1 MKEKKMEKVVEENPE
16 EAEEKLIG
24 KKRKSSKDAQE
35 LESTVK
41 KDKS

>member
-1 MKEKKMEKVVEENPE
+1 MEEVVEENPK

-24 KKRKSSKDAQE
+24 KKRKPSKDAQD